1 MQETSIVKMAA
12 QIRVGHSPTRAARS
26 LSTMSCPPGAD
37 EIAWGRVP
45 IPIIWT
51 YCVSDW
57 PSAEGSKIHF
67 DPATK
72 LVRA

>member
-1 MQETSIVKMAA
+1 MQEASVVNTAA
-12 QIRVGHSPTRAARS
+12 QILVGHSPTRAARS

-45 IPIIWT
+45 IPIIRT
-51 YCVSDW
+51 YYLSDW
-57 PSAEGSKIHF
+57 PSADGSKIHF
-67 DPATK
+67 DSATK